1 MAGLPIS
8 VCPAMSE
15 SGLIRVT
22 GVVIRQRDIGEHDRI
37 LTLLTREHGIL
48 EASAPGIKKVKS
60 KLSGHAQLFGYSE
73 FLLFQGRKNYRVRS
87 AQSIRSF
94 FHLRQDV
101 VKMALA
107 SYFCDLMHYISPAPE
122 DAWNYQRLLLN
133 TLALLEEDRRDERQL
148 RSIFEW
154 RLLRLAG
161 FAPNLV
167 ACDGC
172 GAYQDEGMLF
182 LPMRGVLCCSKCVPH
197 LVHEETI
204 TTPVPPAV
212 LQALR
217 HILYAPDDRLF
228 SFRVGE
234 ESLERLNFVTEQ
246 YLELHTNTSSKAL
259 KIYKELVL
267 PAKKKEIE

>member
-1 MAGLPIS
+1 MQIS
-8 VCPAMSE
+8 ASPAMSNGE
-15 SGLIRVT
+15 LVRVT
-22 GVVIRQRDIGEHDRI
+22 GVVIRQRDIGEGDRI
-37 LTLLTREHGIL
+37 LTLLTRERGIV

-73 FLLFQGRKNYRVRS
+73 FLLFQGRKNFRIRS

-101 VKMALA
+101 EKMALA
-107 SYFCDLMHYISPAPE
+107 SYFCDLMYYVSPAPE

-133 TLALLEEDRRDERQL
+133 TLALLEENRKDERQL
-148 RSIFEW
+148 RSIFEL
-154 RLLRLAG
+154 RLLRMAG

-172 GAYQDEGMLF
+172 GAYEEPGMLF
-182 LPMRGVLCCSKCVPH
+182 LPLRGVLCCGNCAH
-197 LVHEETI
+197 RLVGEETLA
-204 TTPVPPAV
+204 TPVPPAV

-246 YLELHTNTSSKAL
+246 YLELHTNASSRAL
-259 KIYKELVL
+259 QVYKQLAQ
-267 PAKKKEIE
+267 PAEKKETE